1 MHTGVWKYPVA
12 GPQTVR
18 TLNIDGDGQGDLA
31 GHGGPH
37 RAVMV
42 YQLDS
47 YHHWSAHFDRKDFQ
61 YGQFGENFTVD
72 GLPDDEV
79 CVGDRYAIGDA
90 LFEVSQPR
98 VTCYRVGLRL
108 GEPQLPAL
116 LVSHRRP
123 GFYLRV
129 LREGTVR
136 AGDPMIKVLTGPER
150 MTVAEIDALLY
161 LPGHDRRDVAR
172 ALAVAALS
180 PGWQA
185 SFKAILA
192 DGSATGNAGLVGD
205 LAPPAA
211 WPGFREFRVVGIDR
225 VSESVISLTLAA
237 VDGRPLPAALPGQ
250 FVAIRVPQG
259 AGHPA
264 ATRSYSLSGAP
275 GSPEYRISVKREHD
289 GVVSGYLHTSL
300 RAGTVVQLAAPRGA
314 FVLREG
320 NTPVVLLSAG
330 IGATPVLAMLYAL
343 ETSGSERAVWWLHG
357 ARNSRE
363 HPFSAET
370 RDLLAQLRNGRS
382 HIYYSAPLSTD
393 QQGRDYEY
401 RGRLTGSALAGL
413 DIPTDA
419 DAYICGPQPFMDD
432 MRSGLIDLGLDP
444 ARVST
449 EIFGSRPAITPGIVP
464 GAAPVAPHQPPG
476 RPGSG
481 AEVTFARSGLTVPWR
496 PDFGS
501 LLDLAEACDVPVQW
515 SCRTGICH
523 TCETA
528 LLAGSVNYSPEPI
541 DPAAEG
547 SVLVCCAAPSEE
559 VVVDL

>member
-1 MHTGVWKYPVA
+1 MWKYPVA

-225 VSESVISLTLAA
+225 VSESVISLDAGGGGRATAARRAARPIRRDPGTAGRGSPRGHPQLLVVRRARLARVPDQRQTRTRRRGQRLPA
-237 VDGRPLPAALPGQ
+237 HQPPSGHGRP
-250 FVAIRVPQG
+250 
-259 AGHPA
+259 
-264 ATRSYSLSGAP
+264 
-275 GSPEYRISVKREHD
+275 
-289 GVVSGYLHTSL
+289 
-300 RAGTVVQLAAPRGA
+300 LAAPRGA